1 VDFRLLGP
9 LEVVDEGRVL
19 PLGGAKQRALLA
31 ALLLHPN
38 QVVSI
43 DRLIDE
49 LWGEEPPPT
58 AAKVVQVYVSQL
70 RKALGGNRGEVIVTR
85 PPGYLVRVGPG
96 ELDVERFERLLVV
109 ARRMRTSGSPEEAAE
124 LLREALALWRG
135 QALADFAYEPFAQ
148 ASIARLDE
156 LRLVALEERIEA
168 DLAAGRHAEL
178 VAELDEVV
186 SEHPLRESLRGQLML
201 ALYRSGRQA
210 EALEAYQQAR
220 RVLVEELGI
229 DPSPSLQEL
238 ERAILRQDPALEPP
252 AATAATGGETPP
264 APPPAADRSLLL
276 VPRAE
281 LLHPLLVSVI
291 APLAA
296 TPPRHELLL
305 MRLLEA
311 PGEGASPDLGEA
323 TAGLREIRD
332 DLAVRGVVVRV
343 AAFTSTDRGSD
354 IVRVSTSQQ
363 VDLLVL
369 DADTAELS
377 DLTGSEL
384 VAVLDGAPCDVAVA
398 VLRDDLVAGPGPERP
413 VLVPFGAS
421 AHDWAALELGC
432 WLAQGHGATLRL
444 LGTAPDHEQGRRDAS
459 RLLADASLIV
469 QRLVGLVPEPV
480 LVQAGAEGILEASR
494 GAGAVLAALSER
506 WRNEGLGPTRLTVA
520 TEGAAPV
527 LFVRRG
533 VRPGALAPPDQLTR
547 FAWSRAGG
555 RGGMGPRRLDTARP
569 D

>member
-1 VDFRLLGP
+1 LL
-9 LEVVDEGRVL
+9 LRANEVVS
-19 PLGGAKQRALLA
+19 A
-31 ALLLHPN
+31 
-38 QVVSI
+38 

-49 LWGEEPPPT
+49 LWGEEPPST

-70 RKALGGNRGEVIVTR
+70 RKALGGSRGEQVIVTR
-85 PPGYLVRVGPG
+85 SPGYLVRVAPG
-96 ELDVERFERLLVV
+96 QLDVERFERLLVV
-109 ARRMRTSGSPEEAAE
+109 ARRMRSSGSPEEAAE
-124 LLREALALWRG
+124 LLREALDLWRG

-148 ASIARLDE
+148 ASIARLEE

-201 ALYRSGRQA
+201 ALYRAGRQA

-229 DPSPSLQEL
+229 DPSPSLQDL
-238 ERAILRQDPALEPP
+238 EKAILRQDPGLDPQAAAAASGAEQPP
-252 AATAATGGETPP
+252 AEALAV
-264 APPPAADRSLLL
+264 DRSILL
-276 VPRAE
+276 VPRSE
-281 LLHPLLVSVI
+281 RLHPLLVPVI
-291 APLAA
+291 APLAE

-305 MRLLEA
+305 TRLLEA
-311 PGEGASPDLGEA
+311 SGEGAVPDIGDA
-323 TAGLREIRD
+323 TAGLRAIRD
-332 DLAVRGVVVRV
+332 ELAGRGLVVRV
-343 AAFTSTDRGSD
+343 AAFTSADPSSD
-354 IVRVSTSQQ
+354 IVRLATSQQ

-369 DADTAELS
+369 DADVAELS
-377 DLTGSEL
+377 DLAGSEL
-384 VAVLDGAPCDVAVA
+384 VAVLDAAPCDVAVA
-398 VLRDDLVAGPGPERP
+398 VLRDDMPEGPGPDRP
-413 VLVPFGAS
+413 VVVPFGAS

-432 WLAQGHGATLRL
+432 WLAQAHGTTLRL

-469 QRLVGLVPEPV
+469 QRLAGLVPEPV

-494 GAGAVLAALSER
+494 GAGVVLAALSER
-506 WRNEGLGPTRLTVA
+506 WRAEGLGPTRLTVA
-520 TEGAAPV
+520 TEGALPV

-547 FAWSRAGG
+547 FAWSRAGALP
-555 RGGMGPRRLDTARP
+555 RG
-569 D
+569 